1 MSKLLS
7 CKEMNIKIC
16 DQKPFQNDKLNR
28 EPFAN
33 ILTHIIDTYSDT
45 GCVLSLNGDWGSGK
59 TTFVKMWQQHLKNN
73 NYKTLYFNAWKND
86 YLDDPLIAILGEL
99 KEVFNAND
107 NIKNVVT
114 YGGKIFLK
122 IAEAFILKKIGIDSK
137 ELSAAISEIT
147 NICSKSIDNYN
158 EYKQTLDQ
166 FKNSLSELVASESNG
181 KPIVFFVDELDRCN
195 PHYAVKVLERIKHLF
210 EVPNIAFIIAVNEEQ
225 LQYAIQGFYGS
236 DKINGKEYL
245 RRFFD
250 MNITLP
256 KPDMSNYVRV
266 LYNVHKF
273 DDYFTFNQDFTYN
286 NESEVFLNFASDLLT
301 GANINLRLANKIFA
315 YTRLVLCNYNYG
327 TSIDSDTFLLLCY
340 LKVCHSDIFDKI
352 KICEYNIQ
360 ELVDILES
368 TIPQGVFSN
377 ETNAETPRHTAFA
390 IAGLISFYRYDK
402 YRLDRFPDFIGKESD
417 DNKIKTYPISVRY
430 LNSALLNEALDFCDK
445 KTIYKYG
452 LDTIISKVEIG
463 VNLNI

>member
-7 CKEMNIKIC
+7 CKEMDIEISN
-16 DQKPFQNDKLNR
+16 QKPFQNDKLNR
-28 EPFAN
+28 ESFAN
-33 ILTHIIDTYSDT
+33 VLTHIIDTYSDM
-45 GCVLSLNGDWGSGK
+45 GCVLSLNGEWGSGK
-59 TTFVKMWQQHLKNN
+59 TTFVRMWQQHLKNQ

-86 YLDDPLIAILGEL
+86 FLDDPLIAILGEL
-99 KEVFNAND
+99 KEEFNAND
-107 NIKNVVT
+107 SIKDVVV

-122 IAEAFILKKIGIDSK
+122 MTEAFILKKIGIDSK

-147 NICSKSIDNYN
+147 NICTKSIDSYN
-158 EYKQTLDQ
+158 EYKATIDK
-166 FKNSLSELVASESNG
+166 FKKSLSELVASESNG
-181 KPIVFFVDELDRCN
+181 KPVVFFVDELDRCN
-195 PHYAVKVLERIKHLF
+195 PHYAVKVLERIKHIF

-250 MNITLP
+250 LNITLP
-256 KPDMSNYVRV
+256 KPNMSNYVRV
-266 LYNVHKF
+266 LYDVHKF
-273 DDYFTFNQDFTYN
+273 DDYFSVNQDSAHN
-286 NESEVFLNFASDLLT
+286 NESEVFLSFASDLLT

-327 TSIDSDTFLLLCY
+327 ASIDSDTFLLLCY
-340 LKVCHSDIFDKI
+340 LKVCHNDIFDKI

-368 TIPQGVFSN
+368 TIPQGVFSDK
-377 ETNAETPRHTAFA
+377 TDVFTPRHTAFA
-390 IAGLISFYRYDK
+390 IAGLISFYRYNQ
-402 YRLDRFPDFIGKESD
+402 YGLDRFPDFIANESD
-417 DNKIKTYPISVRY
+417 VNQIKTYPISVRY
-430 LNSALLNEALDFCDK
+430 LDSALLNEALYFCDR

-452 LDTIISKVEIG
+452 LDTIISKIEIG
-463 VNLNI
+463 TNLNV